1 MSFRFRSILS
11 GEVGVGGR
19 VERNTDTVCLLT
31 RPSIQRREEDI
42 EQTIRSRMGW
52 LIFFFFGLMISTV
65 VVEQFE
71 DLLKKQVALSYFV
84 PLLIGH
90 GGNSGSQ
97 TVTTV
102 IRAVSLGEINQRDW
116 LMATAKEGLAGTLM
130 GCMLGCG
137 VFSFSFIYPGFEPKV
152 ALTVAVS
159 LPIISLWANT
169 LGVALPLLAQR
180 LRLNPAVTAAPL
192 MTTIVDAT
200 GLLIYFFIAK
210 YIIGDDM

>member
-1 MSFRFRSILS
+1 M
-11 GEVGVGGR
+11 EH
-19 VERNTDTVCLLT
+19 
-31 RPSIQRREEDI
+31 
-42 EQTIRSRMGW
+42 TIRARLGW
-52 LIFFFFGLMISTV
+52 LVFFFWGLMISTV

-102 IRAVSLGEINQRDW
+102 IRAISMGELSQKDY
-116 LMATAKEGLAGTLM
+116 LVALAKEGLAGTLM
-130 GCMLGCG
+130 GCLLGCG
-137 VFSFSFIYPGFEPKV
+137 VFSFSFLYPGFEPKV

-159 LPIISLWANT
+159 PPIISLWANV
-169 LGVALPLLAQR
+169 LGVGLPLLAQK

-200 GLLIYFFIAK
+200 GLCIYFFVAQ
-210 YIIGDDM
+210 YIIGGNF